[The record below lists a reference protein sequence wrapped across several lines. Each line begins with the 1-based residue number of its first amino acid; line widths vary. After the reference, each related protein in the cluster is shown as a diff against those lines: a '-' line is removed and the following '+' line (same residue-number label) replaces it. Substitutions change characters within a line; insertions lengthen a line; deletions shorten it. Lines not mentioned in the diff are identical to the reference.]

1 MHNTIASRKMRT
13 LPTGKGVVDSRFL
26 PDSEFDQ
33 FWNAIIVEEEIK
45 SRLEC
50 QALLNFSLRPHVPTA
65 DLPLHGI
72 ILLVGPP
79 GTGKTSL
86 ARGLASRIASF
97 AQDGAPFVFIEVD
110 PHTLTGTGYGQSQ
123 RSVQD
128 FLGSTVAEA
137 STSGPVIVLLDEVE
151 TLAADRSQMNLDS
164 NPIDALRATDAV
176 LAQLDHIGR
185 HHHNVLFIATSNF
198 PDTID
203 AAFLSRADAVISI
216 GMPNREAC
224 KQILENTLL
233 AVGKKYPAV
242 AKLVNDKGFLE
253 VAESCHGLDARRI
266 RKLVVTACTFDK
278 KTAVA
283 PSNLKLSDLK
293 RAIEAAKVELRPQTR
308 K

>member
-1 MHNTIASRKMRT
+1 
-13 LPTGKGVVDSRFL
+13 VVDSRIL
-26 PDSEFDQ
+26 PSAEFDEY
-33 FWNAIIVEEEIK
+33 WNAIIVDDEIK
-45 SRLEC
+45 NRIEC

-65 DLPLHGI
+65 DVPLHGI

-97 AQDGAPFVFIEVD
+97 NQGDVPFVFIEVD
-110 PHTLTGTGYGQSQ
+110 PHTLTGTGYGQTQ

-137 STSGPVIVLLDEVE
+137 AAAGPVIVLLDEVE
-151 TLAADRSQMNLDS
+151 TLAADRSQMNLNS

-203 AAFLSRADAVISI
+203 EAFLSRADAVISV
-216 GMPNREAC
+216 GMPNPEAC
-224 KQILENTLL
+224 KKILENTLL

-242 AKLVNDKGFLE
+242 AKLVGDKAFKE

-278 KTAVA
+278 KTAVNPA
-283 PSNLKLSDLK
+283 NLKLADLK
-293 RAIEAAKVELRPQTR
+293 KAVDAAKIEVKSKPR